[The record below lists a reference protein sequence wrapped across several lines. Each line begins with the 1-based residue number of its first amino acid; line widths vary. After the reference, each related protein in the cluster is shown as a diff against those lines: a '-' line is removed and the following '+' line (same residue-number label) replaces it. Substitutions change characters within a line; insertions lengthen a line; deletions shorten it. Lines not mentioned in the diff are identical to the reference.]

1 MRYFIFPFTFTSSV
15 HFGNTNEGGSLDKVR
30 LTISSDTFVSACV
43 NEIGYNQTE
52 VDWLIESLRL
62 GHIKISS
69 LFPFTNLR
77 KELELFLP
85 RPIYV
90 GKQKFAS
97 LSDSST
103 LQASVKE
110 QKKLKKIAYVRSSHL
125 YNRNGVYSIGSIKEV
140 PFFGQFLT
148 AQRVSLRTEKSR
160 PYVVGSFKFAPEAG
174 LYCIVGVDNEDD
186 IDRIKSIFE
195 SLGYTGIGGK
205 RSSGYGQFMVED
217 EFELD
222 KFPLCGDDDAA
233 LYQLL
238 HQNGPIFMSISA
250 VTPVAD
256 EIGEIGNCT
265 YKLMKRSG
273 FVYSESIVEPYK
285 RNSFYALQEGSCML
299 KALQGQIIELNHKKS
314 PHPIYKNMTGFWL
327 GVNIDE

>member
-15 HFGNTNEGGSLDKVR
+15 HFGNTNEGGSLDKVQI
-30 LTISSDTFVSACV
+30 TISSDTFVSACV
-43 NEIGYNQTE
+43 NEIGYNQAE
-52 VDWLIESLRL
+52 VDWLIESLQSGR
-62 GHIKISS
+62 IKMSS

-77 KELELFLP
+77 KELELYLP

-90 GKQKFAS
+90 AKQKGGI
-97 LSDSST
+97 SDLST
-103 LQASVKE
+103 LQERSKE
-110 QKKLKKIAYVRSSHL
+110 QKKLKKIAYVRASSI
-125 YNRNGVYSIGSIKEV
+125 YNEDGKYVIDSAMEI

-174 LYCIVGVDNEDD
+174 LYCIVGAENDDD
-186 IDRIKSIFE
+186 IDRIKSMFE

-205 RSSGYGQFMVED
+205 RSSGYGQFIVED

-222 KFPLCGDDDAA
+222 EFPLCGDDDVA

-256 EIGEIGNCT
+256 EIGEIGNGT
-265 YKLMKRSG
+265 YKLMRRSG
-273 FVYSESIVEPYK
+273 FVYSESIAETYK

-299 KALQGQIIELNHKKS
+299 KALQGQVIELNHEKS

>member
-1 MRYFIFPFTFTSSV
+1 MRYYIFPFTFTSSV
-15 HFGNTNEGGSLDKVR
+15 HFGNTNEGGSLDKVQI
-30 LTISSDTFVSACV
+30 TISSDTFVSACV

-52 VDWLIESLRL
+52 VDWLIGSLQSGR
-62 GHIKISS
+62 IKISS
-69 LFPFTNLR
+69 LFPYTNLR

-90 GKQKFAS
+90 AKQNVDTAC
-97 LSDSST
+97 DSST
-103 LQASVKE
+103 LQERVKE
-110 QKKLKKIAYVRSSHL
+110 QKKLKKIAYVRASYI
-125 YNRNGVYSIGSIKEV
+125 YNEGGKCAIDSTMKA

-174 LYCIVGVDNEDD
+174 LYCIAGVENEDD
-186 IDRIKSIFE
+186 IHRIKSIFE

-205 RSSGYGQFMVED
+205 RSSGYGQFIVED

-222 KFPLCGDDDAA
+222 EFPLCGADDAA

-256 EIGEIGNCT
+256 EIEEIGNCT
-265 YKLMKRSG
+265 YKLMRRSG
-273 FVYSESIVEPYK
+273 FVYSESIAEPYK
-285 RNSFYALQEGSCML
+285 RNSFYALQEGSCMQ
-299 KALQGQIIELNHKKS
+299 KALDGQIIELSHEKS
-314 PHPIYKNMTGFWL
+314 SHPIYKNMTGFWL

>member
-1 MRYFIFPFTFTSSV
+1 MKYYIFPFTFTSSV
-15 HFGNTNEGGSLDKVR
+15 HFGNTNEGGSLDKVQI
-30 LTISSDTFVSACV
+30 TISSDTFVSACV

-52 VDWLIESLRL
+52 VDWLIESLQSGR
-62 GHIKISS
+62 IKMSS

-77 KELELFLP
+77 KELELYLP

-90 GKQKFAS
+90 AKQKGNI
-97 LSDSST
+97 SDSST
-103 LQASVKE
+103 LHERVKE
-110 QKKLKKIAYVRSSHL
+110 QKKLKKLAYVRASYI
-125 YNRNGVYSIGSIKEV
+125 YNEHGKYVIDSTMET

-148 AQRVSLRTEKSR
+148 AQRVSLRSEKSR

-174 LYCIVGVDNEDD
+174 LYCIVGVENDDD
-186 IDRIKSIFE
+186 IDRIKSMFE

-205 RSSGYGQFMVED
+205 RSSGYGQFIVED

-222 KFPLCGDDDAA
+222 EFPLCGQDDLA

-250 VTPVAD
+250 VTPLVD
-256 EIGEIGNCT
+256 EIEVMRHGT
-265 YKLMKRSG
+265 YKLMRRSG
-273 FVYSESIVEPYK
+273 FVYSESIAETYK

-299 KALQGQIIELNHKKS
+299 RALQGQVIELNHEKS

>member
-43 NEIGYNQTE
+43 NEIGYNQME
-52 VDWLIESLRL
+52 VDWLVESLRL

-77 KELELFLP
+77 EELELFLP

-90 GKQKFAS
+90 GKEKSAGVS
-97 LSDSST
+97 DLSA
-103 LQASVKE
+103 LQAFVKK
-110 QKKLKKIAYVRSSHL
+110 QKELKKIAYVRSSHL
-125 YNRNGVYSIGSIKEV
+125 YNKEGVYSIGSIKEV

-148 AQRVSLRTEKSR
+148 VQRVSLRTEKSR

-174 LYCIVGVDNEDD
+174 LYCIVGVENEDD

-205 RSSGYGQFMVED
+205 
-217 EFELD
+217 
-222 KFPLCGDDDAA
+222 
-233 LYQLL
+233 
-238 HQNGPIFMSISA
+238 
-250 VTPVAD
+250 
-256 EIGEIGNCT
+256 
-265 YKLMKRSG
+265 
-273 FVYSESIVEPYK
+273 
-285 RNSFYALQEGSCML
+285 
-299 KALQGQIIELNHKKS
+299 
-314 PHPIYKNMTGFWL
+314 
-327 GVNIDE
+327 

>member
-43 NEIGYNQTE
+43 NEIGYNQAE
-52 VDWLIESLRL
+52 VDWLIESLQSGR
-62 GHIKISS
+62 IKMSS

-77 KELELFLP
+77 KELELYLP

-90 GKQKFAS
+90 AKQKGGI
-97 LSDSST
+97 SDSST
-103 LQASVKE
+103 LQERIKE
-110 QKKLKKIAYVRSSHL
+110 QKKLKKIAYVRASSI
-125 YNRNGVYSIGSIKEV
+125 YNEDGKYVIDSAMEI

-148 AQRVSLRTEKSR
+148 AQKVSLRTEKSR

-174 LYCIVGVDNEDD
+174 LYCIVGVENEDD

-205 RSSGYGQFMVED
+205 RSSGYGQFIVED

-222 KFPLCGDDDAA
+222 EFPLCGDDDAA

-256 EIGEIGNCT
+256 EIGEIGNGT
-265 YKLMKRSG
+265 YKLMRRSG
-273 FVYSESIVEPYK
+273 FVYSESIAETYK

-299 KALQGQIIELNHKKS
+299 KALQGQVIELNHEKS

>member
-43 NEIGYNQTE
+43 NEIGYNQAE
-52 VDWLIESLRL
+52 VDWLIESLQSGR
-62 GHIKISS
+62 IKMSS

-77 KELELFLP
+77 KELELYLP

-90 GKQKFAS
+90 AKQKGGI
-97 LSDSST
+97 SDSST
-103 LQASVKE
+103 LQERIKE
-110 QKKLKKIAYVRSSHL
+110 QKKLKKIAYVRASSI
-125 YNRNGVYSIGSIKEV
+125 YNEDGKYVIDSAMEI

-148 AQRVSLRTEKSR
+148 AQKVSLRTEKSR

-174 LYCIVGVDNEDD
+174 LYCIIGVENEDD

-205 RSSGYGQFMVED
+205 RSSGYGQFIVED

-222 KFPLCGDDDAA
+222 EFPLCGDDDAA

-256 EIGEIGNCT
+256 EIGEIGNGT
-265 YKLMKRSG
+265 YKLMRRSG
-273 FVYSESIVEPYK
+273 FVYSESIAETYK

-299 KALQGQIIELNHKKS
+299 KALQGQVIELNHEKS

>member
-15 HFGNTNEGGSLDKVR
+15 HFGNTNEGGSLDKVQI
-30 LTISSDTFVSACV
+30 TISSDTFVSACV
-43 NEIGYNQTE
+43 NEIGYNQAE
-52 VDWLIESLRL
+52 VDWLIESLQSGR
-62 GHIKISS
+62 IKMSS

-77 KELELFLP
+77 KELELYLP

-90 GKQKFAS
+90 AKQKGGI
-97 LSDSST
+97 SDLST
-103 LQASVKE
+103 LQERSKE
-110 QKKLKKIAYVRSSHL
+110 QKKLKKIAYVRASSI
-125 YNRNGVYSIGSIKEV
+125 YNEDGKYVIDSAMEI

-174 LYCIVGVDNEDD
+174 LYCIVGAENDDD
-186 IDRIKSIFE
+186 IDRIKSMFE

-205 RSSGYGQFMVED
+205 RSSGYGQFIVED

-222 KFPLCGDDDAA
+222 EFPLCGDDDVA

-256 EIGEIGNCT
+256 EIGEIGNGT
-265 YKLMKRSG
+265 YKLMRRSG
-273 FVYSESIVEPYK
+273 FVYSESIAETYK
-285 RNSFYALQEGSCML
+285 RNSFSALQEGSCML
-299 KALQGQIIELNHKKS
+299 KALQGQVIELNHEKS

>member
-1 MRYFIFPFTFTSSV
+1 MRYYIFPFTFTSSV
-15 HFGNTNEGGSLDKVR
+15 HFGNTNEGGSLDKVQI
-30 LTISSDTFVSACV
+30 TISSDTFISACV
-43 NEIGYNQTE
+43 NEIGYNQTD
-52 VDWLIESLRL
+52 VDWLIEALQSE
-62 GHIKISS
+62 HIKISS
-69 LFPFTNLR
+69 LFPYINLR

-90 GKQKFAS
+90 PKQKIDTAC
-97 LSDSST
+97 DSPT
-103 LQASVKE
+103 LQERVKE
-110 QKKLKKIAYVRSSHL
+110 QKKIKKIAYVRASYL
-125 YNRNGVYSIGSIKEV
+125 YNEEGKYAIDYTMKA
-140 PFFGQFLT
+140 PFWGQFLT

-174 LYCIVGVDNEDD
+174 LYCIVGVENEDN

-195 SLGYTGIGGK
+195 SLGYTGLGGK
-205 RSSGYGQFMVED
+205 RSSGYGQFIVED

-222 KFPLCGDDDAA
+222 EFPLCGDDDAA

-256 EIGEIGNCT
+256 EIGEIGNGT
-265 YKLMKRSG
+265 YKLMRRSG

-299 KALQGQIIELNHKKS
+299 KALQGQVIELNHEKS
-314 PHPIYKNMTGFWL
+314 PHPIYKNMKGFWL

>member
-43 NEIGYNQTE
+43 NEIGYNQME
-52 VDWLIESLRL
+52 VDWLVESLRL

-77 KELELFLP
+77 EELELFLP

-90 GKQKFAS
+90 GKEKSAGVS
-97 LSDSST
+97 DLSA
-103 LQASVKE
+103 LQAFVKK
-110 QKKLKKIAYVRSSHL
+110 QKELKKIAYVRSSHL
-125 YNRNGVYSIGSIKEV
+125 YNKEGVYSIGSIKEV

-148 AQRVSLRTEKSR
+148 VQRVSLRTEKSR

-174 LYCIVGVDNEDD
+174 LYCIVGVENEDD

-205 RSSGYGQFMVED
+205 RSSGYGQFIVED

-222 KFPLCGDDDAA
+222 EFPLCGDDDAA

-256 EIGEIGNCT
+256 EIGEIGNGT
-265 YKLMKRSG
+265 YKLMRRSG
-273 FVYSESIVEPYK
+273 FVYSESIAETYK

-299 KALQGQIIELNHKKS
+299 KALQGQVIELCHDQV
-314 PHPIYKNMTGFWL
+314 PHPIYKYMKGFWL

>member
-77 KELELFLP
+77 KKLELFLP

-90 GKQKFAS
+90 GKQKGGI
-97 LSDSST
+97 SDLST
-103 LQASVKE
+103 LQERSKE
-110 QKKLKKIAYVRSSHL
+110 QKKLKKIAYVRASSI
-125 YNRNGVYSIGSIKEV
+125 YNEDGKYVIDSAMEI

-174 LYCIVGVDNEDD
+174 LYCIVGAENDDD
-186 IDRIKSIFE
+186 IDRIKSMFE

-205 RSSGYGQFMVED
+205 RSSGYGQFIVED

-222 KFPLCGDDDAA
+222 EFPLCGDDDAA

-238 HQNGPIFMSISA
+238 HQNGPIFMSISV

-256 EIGEIGNCT
+256 EIGEIGNGT
-265 YKLMKRSG
+265 YKLMRRSG